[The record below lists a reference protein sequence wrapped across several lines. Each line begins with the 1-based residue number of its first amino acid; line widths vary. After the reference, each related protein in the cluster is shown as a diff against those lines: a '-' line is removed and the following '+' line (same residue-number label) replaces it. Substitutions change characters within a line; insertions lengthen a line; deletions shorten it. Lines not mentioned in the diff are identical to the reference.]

1 MMFVASTADD
11 LSRWAGEAM
20 DTLETE
26 RDRAHALHRE
36 NAQVSREATMAQKE
50 VMALEAKLFHSGKE
64 VGTMSFD
71 VFFNTTS
78 TGGLL

>member
-1 MMFVASTADD
+1 MFIAKTAEA

-20 DTLETE
+20 ATLVSE

-50 VMALEAKLFHSGKE
+50 SLALEAKLFHSGKE
-64 VGTMSFD
+64 VSGESGTPGSKD
-71 VFFNTTS
+71 
-78 TGGLL
+78 